1 MPYIA
6 TQDGNFYYDVA
17 DYSDPWLEEK
27 DTLVMHHGF
36 CRTGDVWYG
45 WVPYLARCYRVL
57 RIDARGC
64 GRSSKPDRGFEPS
77 LEGFT
82 NDLGNI
88 LEALA
93 INRIHFIGESF
104 GGIVGLNFAKSF
116 PERVKSLI
124 LCNTPC
130 RLPESLLD
138 KYALEFRNGA
148 DAIETL
154 GVREWCLRTL
164 AYRLDT
170 EFAPSGLQYWYAREM
185 GRTPSWFAA
194 KWLSFL
200 PGLDFT
206 PFLPQIKCPVL
217 LLAGDKSAISTQE
230 QQHTMHHTIRECEI
244 SLLDGVGH
252 GVNVIAP
259 KRCAQA
265 TLRFL
270 EAHFVI
276 KATTFPADMP

>member
-1 MPYIA
+1 
-6 TQDGNFYYDVA
+6 
-17 DYSDPWLEEK
+17 
-27 DTLVMHHGF
+27 
-36 CRTGDVWYG
+36 
-45 WVPYLARCYRVL
+45 LARHYRVL
-57 RIDARGC
+57 RVDARGC
-64 GRSSKPDRGFEPS
+64 GRSSQPDEGFEPS

-82 NDLGNI
+82 ADLSNI
-88 LEALA
+88 LDALA
-93 INRIHFIGESF
+93 INRFHFIGESF
-104 GGIVGLNFAKSF
+104 GGIVGLSFAKSF

-130 RLPESLLD
+130 RLPETLLD
-138 KYALEFRNGA
+138 KYALEFGNGA
-148 DAIETL
+148 AAIETL
-154 GVREWCLRTL
+154 GVREWCVRTL

-170 EFAPSGLQYWYAREM
+170 ELAPLGLQHWYAREM
-185 GRTPSWFAA
+185 ALTPSWFAA

-206 PFLPQIKCPVL
+206 PFLPEIKCPVL

-230 QQHTMHHTIRECEI
+230 QQETMHRAIPECEI

-259 KRCAQA
+259 KRCAQV

-270 EAHFVI
+270 EAHFEI
-276 KATTFPADMP
+276 KETTFPADML

>member
-1 MPYIA
+1 MPYVA
-6 TQDGNFYYDVA
+6 TQDGTFYYDVA

-36 CRTGDVWYG
+36 CRNGDVWYG
-45 WVPYLARCYRVL
+45 WVPHLARYFRVL

-82 NDLGNI
+82 ADLGNI
-88 LEALA
+88 LDSLA
-93 INRIHFIGESF
+93 IKRIHFIGESF
-104 GGIVGLNFAKSF
+104 GGIVGLNFSKRF
-116 PERVKSLI
+116 PEQVQSLI

-130 RLPESLLD
+130 RLPDTLLET
-138 KYALEFRNGA
+138 YALEFGSGA
-148 DAIETL
+148 AAIETL
-154 GVREWCLRTL
+154 GVREWCMRTL

-170 EFAPSGLQYWYAREM
+170 ELAPSGLQHWYAREM

-206 PFLPQIKCPVL
+206 PFLPEIKRPVL
-217 LLAGDKSAISTQE
+217 LLAGNKSAISTQE
-230 QQHTMHHTIRECEI
+230 QQDTMHRAIPECEL
-244 SLLDGVGH
+244 SLLNGVGH

-259 KRCAQA
+259 KRCARA

-270 EAHFVI
+270 EAHFETQ
-276 KATTFPADMP
+276 AATFPADML